1 MFQTKVLACFDTQNS
16 SEKSISI
23 ITGTSAIHQISNY
36 DWVAWI
42 SVPALTKGLLI
53 HMTVHQHTEI
63 RRRAIRASLS
73 SNINNQ
79 ERTPSL
85 FLNWL
90 DLRPLKAN
98 TFRKLAQMIHL
109 LEQVA
114 ILRPFFIETRRK

>member
-1 MFQTKVLACFDTQNS
+1 MLQTKVLACFDTQNS
-16 SEKSISI
+16 CEKGISI
-23 ITGTSAIHQISNY
+23 ITGTSTIHQVSLD

-42 SVPALTKGLLI
+42 SVPALPKGLLI

-85 FLNWL
+85 LLNWL
-90 DLRPLKAN
+90 DLRPLKAD

-109 LEQVA
+109 LEQVT
-114 ILRPFFIETRRK
+114 ILLPFYIEKWSK